1 MPASMVTHNL
11 LLAIAFNATGADPSF
26 SFPSPW
32 SLLTNVNNSGNL
44 NISIWAAICT
54 GSSMAGP
61 DVTWSG
67 NTSAGVWIGQ
77 YENNLSTLAEATGAT
92 NSATGANSGNP
103 TSATNPGLTTTAGD
117 SLVVSF
123 VLGASNGAGAGA
135 PGTPTSY
142 NSELATT
149 FDNLEVSDYPVVT
162 SGNSSPSISEVLNS
176 NNSGLGT
183 PWITAQIEVCSEVAV
198 VTIIADP
205 VVTTLRPP
213 TQTLEAFVATVAA
226 TISTK
231 LKTITQDFAATET
244 NIPGSAAITINLKT
258 ITQDFAAVET
268 NIPGAPTQRIG
279 SRRIFIMT

>member
-1 MPASMVTHNL
+1 MVTNNL

-183 PWITAQIEVCSEVAV
+183 PWITAQIEVCSEVA
-198 VTIIADP
+198 
-205 VVTTLRPP
+205 
-213 TQTLEAFVATVAA
+213 ATVAA